1 MQSILI
7 AALLTLSSVLA
18 MPSGA
23 PVCPI
28 GGPAP
33 GDAHLLPRANGNITI
48 NPRTGPLSDG
58 TFIVTLNGVT
68 LDPSVNTAIN
78 ASQGYTIAVT
88 SEEGIQQY
96 RGVLVIAS
104 SASTNFTSTVL
115 QPVDGT
121 LQASLP
127 CAQIRRAG
135 VTHVSA
141 ATKTTSSA
149 TLKVPTNVADLKLDV
164 NIVVANNEVQGSVYY
179 YNQYNLTVTGAP
191 PTAPTPGGAPSPNSA
206 PVKPP
211 GKCGLFGLSIFCPYR
226 FFFCRLVF
234 NPKNCCMAQNRCK

>member
-18 MPSGA
+18 LPTGA

-28 GGPAP
+28 DGAAP
-33 GDAHLLPRANGNITI
+33 GDAHLAARVVAGTNITI

-68 LDPSVNTAIN
+68 LDPAVSTAIT
-78 ASQGYTIAVT
+78 ASLSYTVAVT
-88 SEEGIQQY
+88 SEDGTQPY

-104 SASTNFTSTVL
+104 SASKNFTAAVL
-115 QPVDGT
+115 QPVGGL

-127 CAQIRRAG
+127 CAQLRRAG
-135 VTHVSA
+135 VTHISAVS
-141 ATKTTSSA
+141 KTTSSS
-149 TLKVPTNVADLKLDV
+149 TLNVPTNVADLKLDV
-164 NIVVANNEVQGSVYY
+164 NVVVANNEVQGSIYY
-179 YNQYNLTVTGAP
+179 YDQFEFTVTGAP
-191 PTAPTPGGAPSPNSA
+191 TAA

-211 GKCGLFGLSIFCPYR
+211 VKCGLFGLSIFCP
-226 FFFCRLVF
+226 FTFCGFLGRLIF
-234 NPKNCCMAQNRCK
+234 GSRNC